1 MKPKITLLAINAAL
15 LLTACGQK
23 ANDQINAVPPPI
35 AAVQEET
42 RPLQPVTEP
51 TTTGQSP
58 AAASTSVQELPQEDE
73 LQPEATPQ
81 VTQTPE
87 PVTEPAPAEDIP
99 SVTVPAKTGC
109 DEDSVPTLED
119 GAEPTPAPEPV
130 SEPTTPTDR
139 QAAIDAANTYAAIQY
154 GVTTDASLILDNSA
168 YRFPA
173 AVPTDASQETLEAKA
188 KDMVD
193 FTFRQLMMQAGV
205 DTIADAGFRCN
216 ICVVEEGSSLLIYV
230 LYDG

>member
-1 MKPKITLLAINAAL
+1 MKIKIMLLAIGAAL
-15 LLTACGQK
+15 LLTACGQ
-23 ANDQINAVPPPI
+23 VERSSTETTLPPTP
-35 AAVQEET
+35 AAQEEA
-42 RPLQPVTEP
+42 RQP
-51 TTTGQSP
+51 Q
-58 AAASTSVQELPQEDE
+58 A
-73 LQPEATPQ
+73 
-81 VTQTPE
+81 TPE
-87 PVTEPAPAEDIP
+87 PTMTVQEPDTAPITAQEQSQKENTHQEESTPQTADTLEPVAEPIFLEDIP
-99 SVTVPAKTGC
+99 SETVHAKTGYV
-109 DEDSVPTLED
+109 EL
-119 GAEPTPAPEPV
+119 EPTPE
-130 SEPTTPTDR
+130 SEPIPTPSAPTDR

-230 LYDG
+230 LSDG